1 MRSVEVEGDSIDD
14 AIRKALVELGVS
26 RDRASIEI
34 LNDATR
40 GILGFGRQKA
50 RVRAAVRA
58 PLAEALAALDG
69 RSTQPAPRQ
78 TEQASAP
85 VPAARPATP
94 RAPERAPER
103 ARVSRE
109 TEQAPVSTTR
119 PATPRV
125 PERAPERAQERPR
138 VSRETEQEVRR
149 STPNIA
155 KAPASTPPPAPP
167 VNRQVSP
174 SPASPELV
182 SRSQAVLAELLSHL
196 GVQCEVASLP
206 TPDPTLVSLGVRG
219 ESSAL
224 LIGKH
229 GQTLDAI
236 EYLLNRIVVRDSGA
250 TTRIE
255 VDVEGYRARR
265 EQSLIAN
272 ARRMA
277 GKVRETG
284 KPATVEAMNPR
295 DRRIVHMALKDEAG
309 VTSRSQGDG
318 FLRKLVILPA
328 GGRRRNEPRSTRD
341 GE

>member
-1 MRSVEVEGDSIDD
+1 MRSVEVEGNDIDD
-14 AIRKALVELGVS
+14 AIRKALVELGVT
-26 RDRASIEI
+26 RDRATIEI

-69 RSTQPAPRQ
+69 RSAPRVSRETEKPQTPAQAPRPAP
-78 TEQASAP
+78 T
-85 VPAARPATP
+85 

-103 ARVSRE
+103 
-109 TEQAPVSTTR
+109 
-119 PATPRV
+119 
-125 PERAPERAQERPR
+125 PR
-138 VSRETEQEVRR
+138 VSRGTEPEVRR
-149 STPNIA
+149 STPNVA
-155 KAPASTPPPAPP
+155 KAPAATPAAPPPTPPSRPA
-167 VNRQVSP
+167 SA
-174 SPASPELV
+174 SPAAVPAELV
-182 SRSQAVLAELLSHL
+182 TRSHAVLVELLSHL
-196 GVQCEVASLP
+196 GVQCEVSQAPS
-206 TPDPTLVSLGVRG
+206 TDPTLVSLAVQG
-219 ESSAL
+219 ESSAI

-236 EYLLNRIVVRDSGA
+236 EYVLNRIVVRETGS

-265 EQSLIAN
+265 EQSLIAT

-309 VTSRSQGDG
+309 ITSRSQGDG

-328 GGRRRNEPRSTRD
+328 GGRRRNDSRSSRD
-341 GE
+341 DG

>member
-40 GILGFGRQKA
+40 GILGFGRRKA
-50 RVRAAVRA
+50 RVRATVRV

-78 TEQASAP
+78 TET
-85 VPAARPATP
+85 AARPATP

-109 TEQAPVSTTR
+109 TEQAPVSTT
-119 PATPRV
+119 TPRV
-125 PERAPERAQERPR
+125 PERAPERARAQERPR

-167 VNRQVSP
+167 VNRQASP

-206 TPDPTLVSLGVRG
+206 TPDPTLVSLGVQG